1 MAVEL
6 VRFYCF
12 RFSLLVFMPAE
23 GPMMKIMREAM
34 PRLQQ
39 ESAVKVE
46 CMFSER
52 VATIYT

>member
-1 MAVEL
+1 
-6 VRFYCF
+6 
-12 RFSLLVFMPAE
+12 
-23 GPMMKIMREAM
+23 MKIMREAM

-39 ESAVKVE
+39 ESTVKVE